1 MDPAP
6 LVPSF
11 QPSQASPAV
20 RLGKVAAVCAIPA
33 YMVAADFLSA
43 LTSALAGMWGGLVSW
58 VCLAGFVAALVA
70 LLLLGRKNE
79 QHKRSEERLKDLV
92 AFQTGVLDAIPQPIV
107 LRGEDLKF
115 LACNSAFERLLN
127 RSRKQLRTKSVSAAA
142 ELMVREVEST
152 EIEEDYRQVLATGT
166 PLSKD
171 RTVRVSGREMDVQH
185 WIEPLRNAGG
195 AVVGVVGGWMDI
207 TQRQR
212 VMKELAVARD
222 RAESANRTKTT
233 FLASISHE
241 IRTPMNAI
249 MGMLELTLSHAELPE
264 QDRLQLS
271 TAYSASQS
279 LLALIGDL
287 LDLSKM
293 EAGKFQFL
301 PQPTNLCQLTEDVVD
316 VFEPIAAAKGLD
328 LTLTIER
335 PESVARAHSVDPLRL
350 KQILNNFVSNAI
362 RFTERGSIR
371 VHMEAEPP
379 EGGRQTVLLKVVDTG
394 VGIPSQAL
402 DTLLEPFVQVQE
414 TIRAMDRGTG
424 LGLSICDR
432 LVKKMGGTIQID
444 SELGVGTTM
453 SVRLSLPVALAQQP
467 ESASDAAPVTQ
478 VAPACTGLNVLVV
491 DDQASNV
498 LLLQRQLEKL
508 GHRVSSACN
517 GLEALKLMG
526 LRTFDIVVCDCA
538 MPVMDGH
545 AFARTLRQRGGTAA
559 TLPILGYTAGAHDAE
574 IDRAREAGM
583 DEILIKPVNLD
594 SLNRAIATLMHRDSV
609 PSAAVVPVSP
619 SGAGG

>member
-11 QPSQASPAV
+11 RPSGASPAL

-33 YMVAADFLSA
+33 YWVAVEILSA
-43 LTSALAGMWGGLVSW
+43 LSGALAGMWGGLVSW

-79 QHKRSEERLKDLV
+79 QHKRSEARLKDLV

-107 LRGEDLKF
+107 LRGGDLKF

-142 ELMVREVEST
+142 ELMVREVESA
-152 EIEEDYRQVLATGT
+152 EIEEDYRQVLATGI

-171 RTVRVSGREMDVQH
+171 RTVCVSGREMDVQH

-301 PQPTNLCQLTEDVVD
+301 PQPTNLCKLTEDVVE
-316 VFEPIAAAKGLD
+316 VFQPIAAAKGLD

-362 RFTERGSIR
+362 RFTERGSIQ
-371 VHMEAEPP
+371 VHVEAEPQ
-379 EGGRQTVLLKVVDTG
+379 EGDRQTVLLKVVDTG

-432 LVKKMGGTIQID
+432 LVKKMGGAIQID

-453 SVRLSLPVALAQQP
+453 SVRLSLPVALAQP
-467 ESASDAAPVTQ
+467 ESVSDAAPATQ
-478 VAPACTGLNVLVV
+478 AAPACTGLNVLIV

-517 GLEALKLMG
+517 GLEALTLMG
-526 LRTFDIVVCDCA
+526 QKSFDIVVCDCA
-538 MPVMDGH
+538 MPVMDGYT
-545 AFARTLRQRGGTAA
+545 FARTLRQGGGAAA

-594 SLNRAIATLMHRDSV
+594 SLNRAIAALMHHDGV
-609 PSAAVVPVSP
+609 PPQATVPLNP

>member
-6 LVPSF
+6 LVPAF
-11 QPSQASPAV
+11 QPSVARPAR
-20 RLGKVAAVCAIPA
+20 RLGKVAVVCAIPA
-33 YMVAADFLSA
+33 YMVATDFVFALSG
-43 LTSALAGMWGGLVSW
+43 ALAGMWGGLVSW
-58 VCLAGFVAALVA
+58 VCLAGFVAASVA
-70 LLLLGRKNE
+70 LLLLRRKNA
-79 QHKRSEERLKDLV
+79 QHKRSEQRLKDLV

-107 LRGEDLKF
+107 LRGADLNF

-127 RSRKQLRTKSVSAAA
+127 RSRKQLRTKSVTAAA
-142 ELMVREVEST
+142 ELMVREVESA
-152 EIEEDYRQVLATGT
+152 EIEEDYRQVLATGL

-171 RTVRVSGREMDVQH
+171 RTVHVSGRAMDVQH

-222 RAESANRTKTT
+222 RAEGANRTKTT

-249 MGMLELTLSHAELPE
+249 MGMLELTLSHADLPE
-264 QDRLQLS
+264 QDRLQLT

-316 VFEPIAAAKGLD
+316 VFQPIAAAKGLD
-328 LTLTIER
+328 LTLTIVR
-335 PESVARAHSVDPLRL
+335 PERMAPAHSVDPLRL

-371 VHMEAEPP
+371 VHVEAELR
-379 EGGRQTVLLKVVDTG
+379 EGDRQTVLLKVVDTG

-453 SVRLSLPVALAQQP
+453 SVRLSLPVAAAQP
-467 ESASDAAPVTQ
+467 ESVCDAVPVKPAAPV
-478 VAPACTGLNVLVV
+478 CTGLDVLIV

-498 LLLQRQLEKL
+498 LLLRRQLEKL
-508 GHRVSSACN
+508 GHRVSSAGN
-517 GLEALKLMG
+517 GLEALTLMDA
-526 LRTFDIVVCDCA
+526 RAFDIVVCDCA
-538 MPVMDGH
+538 MPVMDGYT
-545 AFARTLRQRGGTAA
+545 FARTLRQRGGAA
-559 TLPILGYTAGAHDAE
+559 AKLPILGYTAGAHDAE
-574 IDRAREAGM
+574 IDRARDAGM

-594 SLNRAIATLMHRDSV
+594 SLNRAIATLMHRDSG
-609 PSAAVVPVSP
+609 PSHVGVPVSRA
-619 SGAGG
+619 GAGG

>member
-1 MDPAP
+1 MR
-6 LVPSF
+6 V
-11 QPSQASPAV
+11 
-20 RLGKVAAVCAIPA
+20 GKVAAVCAIPV
-33 YMVAADFLSA
+33 YVVLSA
-43 LTSALAGMWGGLVSW
+43 RTGVLADLSGGLVSW
-58 VCLAGFVAALVA
+58 VCLTGFLAALVA

-79 QHKRSEERLKDLV
+79 QHKRAEERLKDLV

-107 LRGEDLKF
+107 LRGNDLKF

-127 RSRKQLRTKSVSAAA
+127 RSRKQLHTKSVSATA
-142 ELMVREVEST
+142 ELMVREVESA
-152 EIEEDYRQVLATGT
+152 EIEEDYRQVMATGM
-166 PLSKD
+166 PLGKD
-171 RTVRVSGREMDVQH
+171 RTVCVSGREMDVQH
-185 WIEPLRNAGG
+185 WIEPLRNASG

-249 MGMLELTLSHAELPE
+249 MGMLELTLSHADLPE
-264 QDRLQLS
+264 QERLQLS

-301 PQPTNLCQLTEDVVD
+301 PQPTNLCQLTEDVVH
-316 VFEPIAAAKGLD
+316 VFQPIAVAKGLD
-328 LTLTIER
+328 LTLTIGR
-335 PESVARAHSVDPLRL
+335 PENMARAHCVDPLRL
-350 KQILNNFVSNAI
+350 KQIMNNFVSNAI
-362 RFTERGSIR
+362 RFTERGSIC
-371 VHMEAEPP
+371 VHVEAEPQ
-379 EGGRQTVLLKVVDTG
+379 EGDHQTIVLKVADTG
-394 VGIPSQAL
+394 VGIPSDAL

-444 SELGVGTTM
+444 SKLGVGTTM
-453 SVRLSLPVALAQQP
+453 SVRLSLPVAPAQP
-467 ESASDAAPVTQ
+467 ESVSDAAPVARA
-478 VAPACTGLNVLVV
+478 APVCTGLDVLVV

-498 LLLQRQLEKL
+498 LLLRRQLEKL
-508 GHRVSSACN
+508 GHRVASAGN
-517 GLEALKLMG
+517 GLEALALMG
-526 LRTFDIVVCDCA
+526 QRQFDIVVCDCA
-538 MPVMDGH
+538 MPVMDGYT
-545 AFARTLRQRGGTAA
+545 FARTLRQRGGADA
-559 TLPILGYTAGAHDAE
+559 ILPILGYTAGAHDAE
-574 IDRAREAGM
+574 IDRARDAGM
-583 DEILIKPVNLD
+583 DDVLVKPVNLD
-594 SLNRAIATLMHRDSV
+594 SLNRAISTLMHRDSI
-609 PSAAVVPVSP
+609 PGQAAAPVSGP
-619 SGAGG
+619 GASG